1 MPGMD
6 LGIDLGTSQVV
17 ITAAGRGIL
26 LREPAVLAVD
36 EASGRLIACGREA
49 YAMQGRAPASIQV
62 IRPMA
67 KGVISDYDI
76 AERMLKYMV
85 GKICAYKVLKPRA
98 AVSVPA
104 AVTEVEQRSVV
115 EAVTAANVRR
125 VILMEEAVAAAI
137 GAGLDVAAAR
147 GCMAADLGAGTVDVA
162 VMTLRGVASSI
173 SAKVGGDD
181 MDDAIIRYMRNKY
194 KHVIGILT
202 AEQVKKTIGCA
213 LPIVLTGGLSQMSG
227 MADLIAK
234 RTGVACRVAENPED
248 CVAKGLGKAMKYA
261 DVMRSGVYD
270 ISQFSYRLADP
281 A

>member
-1 MPGMD
+1 
-6 LGIDLGTSQVV
+6 
-17 ITAAGRGIL
+17 
-26 LREPAVLAVD
+26 
-36 EASGRLIACGREA
+36 
-49 YAMQGRAPASIQV
+49 
-62 IRPMA
+62 
-67 KGVISDYDI
+67 
-76 AERMLKYMV
+76 MV

-194 KHVIGILT
+194 NHVIGILT

-213 LPIVLTGGLSQMSG
+213 LPGGVGNTMDVPGRDAVTGLPSVCRVTSEDIHEAIAEPLGEIVGVIQQVLENTPPELAGDVMTGGIVLTGGLSQMSG